1 MQYIVTLYY
10 TTFATVEVSAESEEE
25 EIMKALEETTI
36 EEVEEQLFSNILP
49 WKEGSTA
56 EPDRVLRKG
65 ER

>member
-10 TTFATVEVSAESEEE
+10 TTFASVEVSAESEEE

-56 EPDRVLRKG
+56 EPDRVLKR
-65 ER
+65 R